1 MHSPRGERKE
11 TELVSVNWNY
21 FRIAILVGG
30 GVTLITL
37 LGAYA
42 LACSYVY
49 LVPSLPSTDSM
60 RNVEL
65 QVPLRVYTRSGAL
78 IAQIGEQRRI
88 PVGYDQIP
96 DLVKH
101 SFLAAEDERFFE
113 HHGIDYFGVVRA
125 VLIDLLSGDKSQGA
139 STITMQAARNMFL
152 NLDKTYRRKLQET
165 FVTYRMEHEFT
176 KPEIFGLYLN
186 VIFFGQRAYGVAAAA
201 EAFFGKSLDKL
212 DVAEAATIAGVPKAP
227 SRYNPIV
234 DPQLATGRRAYVLRR
249 MRELGYIDAATAE
262 AANREPMQARA
273 HAPLYDV
280 EAPYVA
286 EMARLELRQRFGAN
300 AETAG
305 YRVYTTIDGRLQ
317 ASANRAV
324 RVGLIE
330 YDRRHGW
337 RGPAGH
343 VDLPAHGEPDY
354 DEIGRASCRE
364 RV

>member
-1 MHSPRGERKE
+1 
-11 TELVSVNWNY
+11 
-21 FRIAILVGG
+21 
-30 GVTLITL
+30 
-37 LGAYA
+37 
-42 LACSYVY
+42 
-49 LVPSLPSTDSM
+49 M

-101 SFLAAEDERFFE
+101 AFLAAEDERFFE

-176 KPEIFGLYLN
+176 KQEIFGLYLN

-234 DPQLATGRRAYVLRR
+234 DPQLATGRAGPPDTWTCRR
-249 MRELGYIDAATAE
+249 T
-262 AANREPMQARA
+262 ANRITTTWWTSTPRSATCRRRSWCRSPKRVRA
-273 HAPLYDV
+273 P
-280 EAPYVA
+280 
-286 EMARLELRQRFGAN
+286 
-300 AETAG
+300 T
-305 YRVYTTIDGRLQ
+305 
-317 ASANRAV
+317 
-324 RVGLIE
+324 
-330 YDRRHGW
+330 
-337 RGPAGH
+337 
-343 VDLPAHGEPDY
+343 
-354 DEIGRASCRE
+354 
-364 RV
+364 